1 MKLTRKK
8 PEEDKNMK
16 HARRIALVLAL
27 SLLILCLAGCGRM
40 TAEKLAGKMVTAT
53 AGKVMTQM
61 DAEMDLE
68 MDFAVSDGEKLME
81 MGFDI
86 GYEMAVKMRQEP
98 FAGYGDIKLDV
109 SMDLLGQNVNIS
121 SETMQLYMVLE
132 DGKLVSYTHTDST
145 DSWDSQEAPD
155 TEAATQTMDYSFL
168 TQMIP
173 EITLEEEKAV
183 VGDREVYVIRLTM
196 TGEQMQ
202 KALGENSALT
212 DALSQAG
219 IDGQIDFSALT
230 VPAVFYVDA
239 ETFLPVQIEL
249 EIAGMG
255 EMMQSMV
262 TALPNMGLEG
272 DSVQISVPVC
282 RMVVKNISFDPVEVP
297 ALPEDIRK

>member
-1 MKLTRKK
+1 
-8 PEEDKNMK
+8 MK

-27 SLLILCLAGCGRM
+27 SLLILCFAGCGRM
-40 TAEKLAGKMVTAT
+40 TTEKLAGNMVSAT
-53 AGKVMTQM
+53 AGKIMTQM

-68 MDFAVSDGEKLME
+68 MDFAVGEGEMIME

-86 GYEMAVKMRQEP
+86 GYEMAMKMRQEP

-109 SMDLLGQNVNIS
+109 SMDVLGQNVDI

-132 DGKLVSYTHTDST
+132 DGKLINYTHTDSL
-145 DSWDSQEAPD
+145 DSWESQEAPD

-168 TQMIP
+168 TEMVP
-173 EITLEEEKAV
+173 EITMDEEKALL
-183 VGDREVYVIRLTM
+183 GEQEVYVIRLTM

-212 DALSQAG
+212 DVLSQAG

-239 ETFLPVQIEL
+239 ESFLPVQIEL
-249 EIAGMG
+249 EITGMG

-272 DSVQISVPVC
+272 DSVQIAVPVC

-297 ALPEDIRK
+297 ALPDGIKITRIA